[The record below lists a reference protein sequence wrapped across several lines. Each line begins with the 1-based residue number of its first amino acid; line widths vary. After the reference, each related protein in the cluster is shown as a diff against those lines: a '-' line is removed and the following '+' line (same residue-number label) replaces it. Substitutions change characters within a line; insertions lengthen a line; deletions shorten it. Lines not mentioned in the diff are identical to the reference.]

1 MSGGLPAQ
9 SGSGDIIVGNDF
21 ADDAAVVRLHEG
33 DERYLVLTTDT
44 IAPLVDEPEDFG
56 AIAAANALSDV
67 YAMGGTPL
75 YALNLVFFPS
85 DDLPLEVLGRIMQGA
100 RSLCETAGVSIVGGH
115 SVKNGDLKFGLAV
128 TGEVPRERVLSNRG
142 ARAGD
147 ALLLSK
153 ALGTGIVG
161 TAIKKGVA
169 SAVQRDAAIESMKRL
184 NREALEVG
192 LRHDVSACT
201 DVTGFGLLGH
211 LLNILKGSGLD
222 ARIDLSALPLLPG
235 ALELARQG
243 HVPAGS
249 CSTLNTLRPHLRFAS
264 EPTESSELLTTLAA
278 DAQTSG
284 GLLLCLPRLAAEQA
298 VVELRQTGHS
308 AALVGELVA
317 PAAPGQRQIEL
328 SNG

>member
-1 MSGGLPAQ
+1 MLPAQ
-9 SGSGDIIVGNDF
+9 SGSDNVIVGNDF
-21 ADDAAVVRLHEG
+21 SDDAAVVRLAG
-33 DERYLVLTTDT
+33 DQSRYLVLTTDT

-56 AIAAANALSDV
+56 SIAAANALSDV

-85 DDLPLEVLGRIMQGA
+85 GQLPLQVLGRIMEGA
-100 RSLCETAGVSIVGGH
+100 RALCQTAGVSVVGGH
-115 SVKNGDLKFGLAV
+115 SVTNNDLKFGLAV
-128 TGEVPRERVLSNRG
+128 TGEVPQNRVLSNRG

-147 ALLLSK
+147 ALLLTK
-153 ALGTGIVG
+153 ALGTGIIG

-169 SAVQRDAAIESMKRL
+169 SAVQRDAAIASMKRL
-184 NREALEVG
+184 NREAMQVG
-192 LRHDVSACT
+192 LLHDASACT

-211 LLNILKGSGLD
+211 LLNILRGSGLN

-243 HVPAGS
+243 HVPGGS
-249 CSTLNTLRPHLRFAS
+249 CSTRDTVRPHLRLS
-264 EPTESSELLTTLAA
+264 CEKTEHSELLTTIAA

-284 GLLLCLPRLAAEQA
+284 GLLLCLARPAAEQA
-298 VVELRQTGHS
+298 LAELRQTGHS

-317 PAAPGQRQIEL
+317 AAVPGQHQIEL